1 MNFTNLESV
10 PEDRRALV
18 EAQLRKII
26 SDQSH
31 PMYST
36 VKQYLSVGIEGSSV
50 NVSSIFGDSGFRT
63 YFSGAEDD
71 SAVFELVWG
80 NSAVEAEPLVDLVD
94 TEGDVNDLID
104 EGVEILPVQD
114 TIEPDSSASESS
126 SVALEGAEIDS
137 LNDVMTEPSDSLNA
151 LLSESSDDELQ
162 EFLELATGDSD
173 VERNNAP
180 EEVDLLSEFG
190 EVDQE
195 ASAEVEALVD
205 EVDFDGIEVG
215 EPGDDVDLLSEF
227 GSVGVPDE
235 AEYEDQDESLGW
247 GNDAVSTE
255 AEVEVKPS
263 TSELQ
268 PTIENQV
275 QAEST
280 KVLVQPEP
288 DAVEAKDK
296 PDPDEL
302 KVAPDS
308 ELKAHL
314 EKENLRLKAENEAQR
329 MAAMSNSP
337 TVYGGGQP
345 ENSGQ
350 SQVGPNLS
358 KAASNIIG
366 GTAEAATGVVLA
378 ASGLFKGVGGGAKA
392 LGSKFWKQS
401 ADTIDKLEIKAP
413 SNNDNVIELKAHLDK
428 KLNLTPEQ
436 ALQKLDL
443 VKHASVRAHTEIIT
457 SVIDDLRENNFSET
471 EVVKGVSLAKIGSAI
486 DKADKDESSEQFS
499 KMALGAIV
507 ASGLEP
513 TLREEITFRG
523 TQYQEIADQL
533 ENVKDQA
540 LKLDWS
546 EDEYLKRVVEPVS
559 EWLKDDEK
567 EFSLLGKVIGALD
580 KDSDEAN
587 PELAEANEKLREA
600 SEALAAKLRALID
613 RLMGKDG
620 PEKSASQSMSI

>member
-50 NVSSIFGDSGFRT
+50 DVSRIFGDGGFRT
-63 YFSGAEDD
+63 FFSGAEDD

-80 NSAVEAEPLVDLVD
+80 NSAVETEPLVDLVA
-94 TEGDVNDLID
+94 TQVDVNDLID
-104 EGVEILPVQD
+104 EGIEILPVQGS
-114 TIEPDSSASESS
+114 IEPDSSAPE
-126 SVALEGAEIDS
+126 SVALDGAEVDS
-137 LNDVMTEPSDSLNA
+137 LNDVMTEPSSSLNA
-151 LLSESSDDELQ
+151 LLSESSDEELQ
-162 EFLELATGDSD
+162 EFLELAADDSD

-195 ASAEVEALVD
+195 TSAEIEALVD
-205 EVDFDGIEVG
+205 

-235 AEYEDQDESLGW
+235 AEYEDHDESLGW
-247 GNDAVSTE
+247 GNDSVSTE
-255 AEVEVKPS
+255 AEIEVDSFTP
-263 TSELQ
+263 ELQ
-268 PTIENQV
+268 QSIENP
-275 QAEST
+275 
-280 KVLVQPEP
+280 VQPESNIDLVRTEP
-288 DAVEAKDK
+288 DDVEAKNK
-296 PDPDEL
+296 LDPDEL
-302 KVAPDS
+302 KVVQES

-314 EKENLRLKAENEAQR
+314 EKENIRLKAENEAQK

-337 TVYGGGQP
+337 VAYGGGQSD
-345 ENSGQ
+345 NSGP

-366 GTAEAATGVVLA
+366 GTADAATGVVLA

-401 ADTIDKLEIKAP
+401 ADTIDKLEVKAP
-413 SNNDNVIELKAHLDK
+413 LDNDNVIDLKAHLDK
-428 KLNLTPEQ
+428 KLNLTSEQ

-443 VKHASVRAHTEIIT
+443 VKHESIRAHTEIIT

-471 EVVKGVSLAKIGSAI
+471 EVVKGVSLAKIGSGI

-546 EDEYLKRVVEPVS
+546 EDDYLKRVVEPVS

-567 EFSLLGKVIGALD
+567 EFALLGKVIGALD
-580 KDSDEAN
+580 KDSDEVN

-620 PEKSASQSMSI
+620 PEKNVSQSMSL